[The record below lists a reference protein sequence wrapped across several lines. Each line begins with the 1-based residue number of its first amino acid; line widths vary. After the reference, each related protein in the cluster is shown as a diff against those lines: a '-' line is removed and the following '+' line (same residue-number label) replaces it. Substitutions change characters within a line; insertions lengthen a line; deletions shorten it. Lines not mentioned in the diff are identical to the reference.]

1 MRTERLLVFA
11 TLCISLCAAPVVQAQ
26 TGALDPTFNNTGYVI
41 QQVNG
46 RDAVQK
52 ILVQDDGKILSIGMS
67 WDDTFTARAYVFRYM
82 PDGTPDAEFGD
93 NGMFMQELD
102 NEALLHSALITHAG
116 KILLAGSTTD
126 YQTYRMMLIQL
137 NADGTPDDSFGTNG
151 IVLQSVSAV
160 VANAE
165 DMIRDV
171 TLDAQGNILVC
182 GSSYDQNYVRRPV
195 VVRFTP
201 DGTLDTTFGV
211 GGVATIPVMAVGS
224 SAFEGIKIQPDG
236 KIVASGY
243 FGETELWYT
252 LLLVRFNA
260 DGTLDD
266 SFSADGIVKHNHGNV
281 DDAAYD
287 LELTSDGSILVA
299 GKTVTVTYNYSALLM
314 KFTPAG
320 EVDASF
326 GDAGA
331 VEEDLDDFDYAWEIA
346 LQAGGRIIMAGTSG
360 DGPPNGFDL
369 IVWKYMADGTPDMTF
384 GNSGS
389 IQHVI
394 PNYSTMIYAME
405 LQADG
410 KILIGGQARV
420 VSANNNSFFTARL
433 ENDLTSGIGGPSVA
447 GSAQTFPN
455 PAVAGSEVMVQ
466 FPEDVQPGARLNLYN
481 AKGQL
486 VHAAQVGQ
494 LQRTARSVNF
504 QLPADLA
511 PGVYQL
517 ALQQAGARLGSTI
530 LITK

>member
-1 MRTERLLVFA
+1 MRTEHRPLIA
-11 TLCISLCAAPVVQAQ
+11 ALCLSLCSTHLLPAQ
-26 TGALDPTFNNTGYVI
+26 SGTLDPTFNGTGHVV

-46 RDAVQK
+46 KDAVHK
-52 ILVQDDGKILSIGMS
+52 ILVQDDDKILSIGMS
-67 WDDTFTARAYVFRYM
+67 WDAGFTARAYVFRYM
-82 PDGTPDAEFGD
+82 PDGTPDMDFGTD
-93 NGMFMQELD
+93 GVFMQELD
-102 NEALLHSALITHAG
+102 NEALLHSAVITPEG

-160 VANAE
+160 VLNAE

-171 TLDAQGNILVC
+171 TLDDQGNILVC
-182 GSSYDQNYVRRPV
+182 GSSYDLNYVRRPV

-201 DGTLDTTFGV
+201 SGVLDTTFGV
-211 GGVATIPVMAVGS
+211 DGVATIPVMAVGS
-224 SAFEGIKIQPDG
+224 SAFEGIKVQPDG

-281 DDAAYD
+281 DDEAYD
-287 LELTSDGSILVA
+287 LVLTPDGSILVA

-314 KFTPAG
+314 KFTPDG

-346 LQAGGRIIMAGTSG
+346 LQADGRIIMAGTSG

-369 IVWKYMADGTPDMTF
+369 AVWKYMADGTPDATF
-384 GNSGS
+384 GTNGLS
-389 IQHVI
+389 HLVI
-394 PNYSTMIYAME
+394 PDYYTMIYAME

-410 KILIGGQARV
+410 KVLIGGQARTTV
-420 VSANNNSFFTARL
+420 NQNYFFTARL
-433 ENDLTSGIGGPSVA
+433 ENDLMNSTDDLSDAASG
-447 GSAQTFPN
+447 TTYPN
-455 PAVAGSEVMVQ
+455 PAVAGSNVIVH
-466 FPEDVQPGARLNLYN
+466 FIADIQPGARLALYSAN
-481 AKGQL
+481 GQL
-486 VHAAQVGQ
+486 VYTHQVHQ
-494 LQRTARSVNF
+494 LQHGARSISF
-504 QLPADLA
+504 QLPAYLT
-511 PGVYQL
+511 PGVHQL
-517 ALQQAGARLGSTI
+517 TLQQAGARLVSTMV
-530 LITK
+530 ITH